1 MCLLTRDAIVRLDE
15 GGLTVSPDDV
25 TAFFT
30 ANRLGG
36 NRRNENKKKEAG
48 RPIRHREERTL
59 AQHRNRTHAHIE
71 SEPRQNDDHRYE
83 PHTAHGST

>member
-1 MCLLTRDAIVRLDE
+1 MVRLDE

-36 NRRNENKKKEAG
+36 NRRNENKQKKEG
-48 RPIRHREERTL
+48 RQAYKT
-59 AQHRNRTHAHIE
+59 
-71 SEPRQNDDHRYE
+71 
-83 PHTAHGST
+83 